1 MGTKRKS
8 SASTPKIQPEE
19 QKPKLELQSS
29 SSSEEESES
38 EPEAAPQSES
48 SSSEEEESEDEATKR
63 ETVRK
68 LLEPFTKDK
77 IIQLFK
83 TAASNDPSILS
94 RVKTLADT
102 DPTHR
107 KIFVHGLGYD
117 TTLHQL
123 HAVFEPYGEIEEC
136 KLITDKVTNRAKG
149 YAFVLFK
156 TRVGAKRALK
166 EPQKKIGNRNTSCQ
180 LAAMGP
186 AGAGSDSVEN
196 SNNNSAGNSN
206 ANQVVQQ
213 NDSMSYGFGMSPGLL
228 GGASMNGMPFLM
240 GQNMGFGVNPMLGL
254 SQAGLAASGFNPSF
268 VGIGAGYDINSINPG
283 VLGSSYGAQPALQ
296 GLGTYPGAQIGQHS
310 FGGTAAMTTVT
321 TPAKDSSGI
330 GSARVTYPSY
340 LSR

>member
-8 SASTPKIQPEE
+8 STSTPKFQPEE
-19 QKPKLELQSS
+19 QKRKLELES
-29 SSSEEESES
+29 SSSEQEEEEESEY
-38 EPEAAPQSES
+38 EPEAAPESES
-48 SSSEEEESEDEATKR
+48 SSSEEEEESEDEATKR
-63 ETVRK
+63 QSVRK
-68 LLEPFTKDK
+68 LLEPFTKDQ

-117 TTLHQL
+117 TTLYQL
-123 HAVFEPYGEIEEC
+123 HAAFEPYGEIEEC
-136 KLITDKVTNRAKG
+136 KLITDKVTQRAKG

-180 LAAMGP
+180 LAAVGP

-196 SNNNSAGNSN
+196 ATNSN
-206 ANQVVQQ
+206 ANHVIQQ
-213 NDSMSYGFGMSPGLL
+213 IDSMNYGFGMSPGILS
-228 GGASMNGMPFLM
+228 GASMNGLPLLM

-268 VGIGAGYDINSINPG
+268 AGIGAGYGLNSINPG
-283 VLGSSYGAQPALQ
+283 VIGSRYGAQPALQ
-296 GLGTYPGAQIGQHS
+296 GLGTYPSAQIGQHS

-330 GSARVTYPSY
+330 GSAGVTYPSY
-340 LSR
+340 LGR